1 MSKID
6 VSPNKTLLV
15 VHCADT
21 FASMDIGVEEIT
33 SWHKARGW
41 VTIGYAH
48 VIRRNGVVELGR
60 DLDGDGD
67 VADEIGAHA
76 LGFNTQSIGICLVGG
91 RGRNSSAQCNFTTKQ
106 MRSLEGLVLYY
117 ERRFPG
123 IKTVGHC
130 DLAGVTKACPT
141 FDVELWYKE
150 SVLEEKP

>member
-6 VSPNKTLLV
+6 VSPKKDLLI

-21 FASMDIGVEEIT
+21 SVSMDIGVEEIT
-33 SWHKARGW
+33 KWHKARGW

-67 VADEIGAHA
+67 AADEIGAHA
-76 LGFNTQSIGICLVGG
+76 AGFNKRSIGICLAGG
-91 RGRNSSAQCNFTTKQ
+91 KGDNGAAQCNFTTKQ
-106 MRSLEGLVLYY
+106 WKSLRALIMYY

-123 IKTVGHC
+123 IRTIGHC
-130 DLAGVTKACPT
+130 DVNAEKACPC
-141 FDVELWYKE
+141 FNVKLWYKE
-150 SVLEEKP
+150 WRLKEKP

>member
-21 FASMDIGVEEIT
+21 YEHMDIGVEEIT
-33 SWHKARGW
+33 EWHKARGW
-41 VTIGYAH
+41 RTIGYAH

-67 VADEIGAHA
+67 AADEIGAHA
-76 LGFNTQSIGICLVGG
+76 KGFNKESIGICLVGG
-91 RGRNSSAQCNFTTKQ
+91 KGDNGAPQCNFTKKQ
-106 MRSLEGLVLYY
+106 MRSLAGLVLYY

-123 IKTVGHC
+123 IITLGHC
-130 DLAGVTKACPT
+130 DLPGVEKACPT
-141 FDVELWYKE
+141 FNTALWYNE
-150 SVLEEKP
+150 FMLEKTP